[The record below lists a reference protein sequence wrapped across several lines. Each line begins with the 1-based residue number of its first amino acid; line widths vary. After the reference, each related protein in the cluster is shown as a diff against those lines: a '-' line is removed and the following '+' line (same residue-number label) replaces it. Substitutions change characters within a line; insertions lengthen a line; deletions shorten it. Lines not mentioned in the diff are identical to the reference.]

1 MICFVVLTVI
11 PYFWID
17 PVLRLIG
24 VEAEQLEIVKELIV
38 YSFPAM
44 SLRVLNDNIKV
55 FIQN

>member
-17 PVLRLIG
+17 PVLKLIG
-24 VEAEQLEIVKELIV
+24 VEDLQLEIVKELIL

-44 SLRVLNDNIKV
+44 ALRVLNDNIKV
-55 FIQN
+55 FI